1 MQMAKSSTRRVGANV
16 KDGALV
22 TERRE
27 SIIKAAIE
35 VFLEKGFHAATT
47 RDVCVRAGITQGTLY
62 NYIRTKE
69 DILYLVCD
77 QATTRYHEV
86 IAAALDK
93 ITDPRE
99 RLVRMVRATVDA
111 QVRFSK
117 HILLINREAHLID
130 ARSRSAI
137 QARADSFFNQV
148 LSIVEAA
155 LPADDPRAA
164 QASLLA
170 EMITFLPMIFAFR
183 PWRIKGPP
191 DKNIEATVQMVLRAL
206 DMQDPPRAAGNS

>member
-1 MQMAKSSTRRVGANV
+1 MAKPSTRRVGANV

-27 SIIKAAIE
+27 AIIGAAIA

-62 NYIRTKE
+62 NYVRTKE

-77 QATTRYHEV
+77 QAATRYHEV
-86 IAAALDK
+86 IAAAVNDVA
-93 ITDPRE
+93 DPRE
-99 RLVRMVRATVDA
+99 RLVRMVRATVEA
-111 QVRFSK
+111 QVRFRN
-117 HILLINREAHLID
+117 HILLINREAHLLD

-137 QARADSFFNQV
+137 QARADSFFNLV
-148 LSIVEAA
+148 RSIVEAA

-170 EMITFLPMIFAFR
+170 EMVTFLPMMFAFR
-183 PWRIKGPP
+183 RWRIKGPAE
-191 DKNIEATVQMVLRAL
+191 KNIEATVQMVLRAL
-206 DMQDPPRAAGNS
+206 GMQDTQARRGVT